1 LEPPTRNPPPV
12 LQSIHRKVA
21 ARRGYSRRLVV
32 AGPRGI
38 PQRMTFARE
47 VVDWTDWD
55 CASDVGRVD
64 GDWRGNDTASATGTF
79 EG

>member
-1 LEPPTRNPPPV
+1 
-12 LQSIHRKVA
+12 
-21 ARRGYSRRLVV
+21 
-32 AGPRGI
+32 
-38 PQRMTFARE
+38 MTFARE